1 MMVGR
6 MYDEGD
12 DGEVSEVEES
22 ISEPEG
28 SEDEEDESDDEAG
41 GSQITYGD
49 TVCTNSSYHP
59 ARGSDTVVSDGN
71 TSNPSLTPYLT
82 GWRIP
87 IPGSA
92 SSENS
97 SGTVGP
103 CLFLDLSTVT
113 RATSW
118 PSSPVRPPKKCI

>member
-12 DGEVSEVEES
+12 DGEVGEVKES

-59 ARGSDTVVSDGN
+59 A
-71 TSNPSLTPYLT
+71 
-82 GWRIP
+82 
-87 IPGSA
+87 
-92 SSENS
+92 
-97 SGTVGP
+97 
-103 CLFLDLSTVT
+103 
-113 RATSW
+113 
-118 PSSPVRPPKKCI
+118 